1 MKNVFVLLGVL
12 LFTPVVLSG
21 CFKYTAKECHKP
33 GKNCAKYKSEVK
45 IGVDEVKV
53 KVK

>member
-1 MKNVFVLLGVL
+1 MKNVVVFIGVL
-12 LFTPVVLSG
+12 LFTPAALTG
-21 CFKYTAKECHKP
+21 CFKYTVKECHKS
-33 GKNCAKYKSEVK
+33 GKPCAKYKSEVK